1 MGTEQFLTH
10 EDKLESL
17 TALRALT
24 DAYVSSLCEE
34 VGLSY
39 SDESIEALRGSL
51 EIPLYGYTKKMMI
64 INSFDN
70 LKKID
75 LKIEEIK

>member
-1 MGTEQFLTH
+1 MGIEQFLTH

-17 TALRALT
+17 MALRVLM
-24 DAYVSSLCEE
+24 DAHVLSLCEE

-39 SDESIEALRGSL
+39 TDESIEALGNTL
-51 EIPLYGYTKKMMI
+51 EIPSYCYTKKMMI

-75 LKIEEIK
+75 QKIEEIQ